1 MRYKIRATDF
11 FLSQIRKLDKRSKKI
26 IKNKIELIKINP
38 YRYKRIHSKKFS
50 KIFRVR
56 LNLKGKE
63 IRLVYAIIKNLIIL
77 ICLLERRREY
87 KDLEKYLK
95 KI

>member
-11 FLSQIRKLDKRSKKI
+11 FFSQIRKLDKRSKKI

>member
-1 MRYKIRATDF
+1 MTYTIKVTEI
-11 FLSQIRKLDKRSKKI
+11 FLEQIKRLDKKSKKI
-26 IKNKIELIKINP
+26 IKNKIGLIKINP

-56 LNLKGKE
+56 LNLGGKE
-63 IRLVYAIIKNLIIL
+63 TRLIYVIL
-77 ICLLERRREY
+77 GRTILLVCLLERKREY
-87 KDLEKYLK
+87 KDLKKYLE